1 MKVQQYILT
10 MENPYH
16 VHLTTSDPSNC
27 TTCDMMFLTTGSET
41 ELDNNPSFNKVC
53 LTKFL
58 AFKLN

>member
-1 MKVQQYILT
+1 MT